1 MEEKVIRRVKP
12 GETSSLTYVSYPR
25 PDDDYTELEERP
37 VVTNLARQSVLQ
49 YHLSPSFPSTS
60 TFSSVEELDRIS
72 NTSPGS
78 SSALPSTNS
87 SPIPFSS
94 DHPSATTDIQAPAR
108 TFSHASNNKE
118 DDERAPTTT
127 TTAIANPRIIIVSPR
142 GEPLYPRQSEEEGC
156 SSSLQQQQTGIIPG
170 KQHHE
175 QEPNFCT
182 STRQGMIER
191 TS

>member
-1 MEEKVIRRVKP
+1 MEEKVIIRRVKA

-25 PDDDYTELEERP
+25 PDDDYTEIEERP
-37 VVTNLARQSVLQ
+37 IVRDLARQSVLE
-49 YHLSPSFPSTS
+49 YHLSPSIPSTS
-60 TFSSVEELDRIS
+60 TFSSVEELDGIS

-94 DHPSATTDIQAPAR
+94 DHHPSTTTDIQAPAG
-108 TFSHASNNKE
+108 T
-118 DDERAPTTT
+118 PTTT

-142 GEPLYPRQSEEEGC
+142 GEPLYPRQSEEEC
-156 SSSLQQQQTGIIPG
+156 SNLQQQKTGIITG
-170 KQHHE
+170 IQHHE
-175 QEPNFCT
+175 QEASLST

-191 TS
+191 RTS